1 MIAENKIRESLE
13 ETIKARENAAD
24 YEDCNIEI
32 DFFNNRLFVCEN
44 TEEAN
49 EVIKK
54 FLAEK
59 GINVFTVSP
68 NGYEIQRKTDSIRLG
83 RSTVFAILYPGD
95 ETTDELKKEN
105 VALFLPDLDQMN
117 DLVYRRL
124 LFDVIR
130 THIVADSRNSEGNF
144 TKLHYSF
151 FAVATVSNKMPK
163 NEWVVLHN
171 EDAKNCFRIVHL
183 EKSKDYK

>member
-1 MIAENKIRESLE
+1 MVVENKIRESLE
-13 ETIKARENAAD
+13 ATLNARENAEGI
-24 YEDCNIEI
+24 EDCNIEI
-32 DFFNNRLFVCEN
+32 DFLNNRLFVCEN

-68 NGYEIQRKTDSIRLG
+68 NGYEIQRKKASIRLG
-83 RSTVFAILYPGD
+83 RSTVFPILYPGD

-124 LFDVIR
+124 LFDAIR

-163 NEWVVLHN
+163 NEWFVLHN
-171 EDAKNCFRIVHL
+171 EEAKNCFRIVYL
-183 EKSKDYK
+183 EKIKDAK